1 MQCAAEDPGAEQPR
15 ANTVMRNIGS
25 AVGAQVAGTIIATHV
40 LANGLTENSGFTIA
54 FLVSAVG
61 AVVAGLSVL
70 LIPGRR
76 SQQPAEP
83 REQAHVPAR
92 ASA

>member
-1 MQCAAEDPGAEQPR
+1 
-15 ANTVMRNIGS
+15 MRNIGS

-40 LANGLTENSGFTIA
+40 LSNGLPENAGFTIA
-54 FLVSAVG
+54 FLVSAIG
-61 AVVAGLSVL
+61 AVVAALSVL

-76 SQQPAEP
+76 SHGSAAKPRKPAP
-83 REQAHVPAR
+83 VAAR

>member
-1 MQCAAEDPGAEQPR
+1 
-15 ANTVMRNIGS
+15 MRNIGS

-40 LANGLTENSGFTIA
+40 LANGLTANAGFTIA
-54 FLVSAVG
+54 FLVSAIG

-76 SQQPAEP
+76 GEQSTPELHQQPVEVGA
-83 REQAHVPAR
+83 PA
-92 ASA
+92 